1 MNMYASDLNKFFI
14 KNRQHL
20 KLATATT
27 TALKQWPYSSKER
40 VSWWFITAVTVA
52 VIAAAV
58 IVAAILVAPSFA
70 LACNYTCV
78 SNAYLI
84 STEIRKLTDS
94 ITDIGAK
101 IDINREGGNLLY

>member
-1 MNMYASDLNKFFI
+1 MSSDLHELFT
-14 KNRQHL
+14 KNRQYL
-20 KLATATT
+20 KLATGST
-27 TALKQWPYSSKER
+27 TALKQWPYSSKEW

-84 STEIRKLTDS
+84 STEMRKLTDT

-101 IDINREGGNLLY
+101 IDIIREGGNLLY

>member
-1 MNMYASDLNKFFI
+1 MEVGDANTVRAQL
-14 KNRQHL
+14 
-20 KLATATT
+20 TT
-27 TALKQWPYSSKER
+27 YCLQF
-40 VSWWFITAVTVA
+40 VFITAVTVA

-58 IVAAILVAPSFA
+58 IVAAVLVAPSFA

-78 SNAYLI
+78 SDAYLI